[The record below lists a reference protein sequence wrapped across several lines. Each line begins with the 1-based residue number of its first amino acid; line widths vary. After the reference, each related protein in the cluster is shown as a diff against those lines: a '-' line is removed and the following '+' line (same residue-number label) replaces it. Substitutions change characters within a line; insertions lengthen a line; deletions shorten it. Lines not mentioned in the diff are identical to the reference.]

1 MTCILLILATFAA
14 SITRDFLIIA
24 GGVFLKTI
32 LGFFLSITAAM
43 ELHRIT
49 SGFPNGSKVRP
60 GRRHIKW

>member
-1 MTCILLILATFAA
+1 MTCLLLIFATLAA
-14 SITRDFLIIA
+14 SITWDFLSIA

-60 GRRHIKW
+60 DRRHIKW

>member
-1 MTCILLILATFAA
+1 MTCLLLILATFAA
-14 SITRDFLIIA
+14 SITGNFLIIA

-60 GRRHIKW
+60 DRRHIKW

>member
-1 MTCILLILATFAA
+1 
-14 SITRDFLIIA
+14 
-24 GGVFLKTI
+24 
-32 LGFFLSITAAM
+32 M